1 MGASFKAGSGAVAG
15 LVAAVGVLAAAAPA
29 LAGETANPA
38 STPTNVAAFSRIDM
52 MLAGRISARCD
63 LSGGGDIDLGELA
76 GGLTVRARVGLDCNV
91 PFDLS
96 FQSAR
101 GGLAHAVH
109 PAGEG
114 PYAGTL
120 GYTLDVRVPVV
131 DPRVSTLHGRY
142 ESKALTAPKT
152 LNSGDAIA
160 AGDARIEI
168 RTRPPEGV
176 GLLAGRYA
184 ETLTITVASRL

>member
-1 MGASFKAGSGAVAG
+1 MGAGTRAGNSAVVSLVTALG
-15 LVAAVGVLAAAAPA
+15 LLVSVPAAAAEA
-29 LAGETANPA
+29 ANPA
-38 STPTNVAAFSRIDM
+38 GGVPDAATFSRVDM
-52 MLAGRISARCD
+52 MVVGRISARCD
-63 LSGGGDIDLGELA
+63 LNGGGDIDFGELA
-76 GGLTVRARVGLDCNV
+76 GGLTARTRVGLDCNV

-101 GGLAHAVH
+101 GGLAHVTQ

-131 DPRVSTLHGRY
+131 GPRPSTLRGRY
-142 ESKALTAPKT
+142 ESRALTAPKT
-152 LNSGDAIA
+152 LNSGEAIA
-160 AGDARIEI
+160 AGSAQIEI
-168 RTRPPEGV
+168 RTARPEGE